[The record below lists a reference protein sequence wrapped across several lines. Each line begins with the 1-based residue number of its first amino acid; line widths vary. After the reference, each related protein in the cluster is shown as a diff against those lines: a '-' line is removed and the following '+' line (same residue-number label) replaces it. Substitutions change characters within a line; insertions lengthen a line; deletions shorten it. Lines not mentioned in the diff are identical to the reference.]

1 MIQLAHSPAS
11 SGRSLDLPLSWSG
24 TVYQPPS
31 GTPYTEIHEPAEF
44 RTPYTEIRDLGEPG
58 YRIRRPIAVQVR
70 KLDERDFEARAVGLN
85 VAIGGRSA
93 AKAIAALRCELL
105 DTFDVLMDEEVLG
118 PDAETQFRIL
128 RSYIERG

>member
-1 MIQLAHSPAS
+1 MPRI
-11 SGRSLDLPLSWSG
+11 
-24 TVYQPPS
+24 
-31 GTPYTEIHEPAEF
+31 
-44 RTPYTEIRDLGEPG
+44 EIRDLGEPG

-85 VAIGGRSA
+85 VAIGGRNA

-118 PDAETQFRIL
+118 PDAETQFRVL
-128 RSYIERG
+128 RSYIELG